1 MLPRPKPFAIFK
13 SKLQYSP
20 FTVIGRCLQ
29 VHTSAPL
36 QTGRLSFPRV
46 SASAQGRAKDSSS
59 VLVLEFPWGNFTQY
73 LNDKL
78 QTSLP
83 VSYLAIHLT
92 QNTLPQKMTQ
102 IKIQISLWNL
112 ICRKCS
118 KVTVLTGC
126 FSGLLVSPFPTSSMP
141 SAGKLTQ
148 KCKKLSGWRIRS
160 QLSFEIQT
168 ISGMWSIQIDRII
181 CTKYVFLFLLVEFW
195 LSSLLIY
202 LWSKFVPRLYKK

>member
-59 VLVLEFPWGNFTQY
+59 ALVLEFPWGNFTQY

-83 VSYLAIHLT
+83 VCYLAIHLT

-118 KVTVLTGC
+118 KGN
-126 FSGLLVSPFPTSSMP
+126 SPDWLLQWSLGISLSYIIY
-141 SAGKLTQ
+141 A
-148 KCKKLSGWRIRS
+148 KCR
-160 QLSFEIQT
+160 QV
-168 ISGMWSIQIDRII
+168 D
-181 CTKYVFLFLLVEFW
+181 TKV
-195 LSSLLIY
+195 
-202 LWSKFVPRLYKK
+202 